1 MSLSANGQTNSPK
14 EVVDPILTDPS
25 VAVFMKEFSKLMAMH
40 FEKLGDRSQYQSP
53 PSSAVS
59 QPVVTEI
66 GPLHAQA
73 IKNKKPTSAELPN
86 FNQKNEKSSVID
98 VDDNKVQQVIA
109 TSVNVDSIASFRILE
124 LKHVIVIDSCRSGT
138 SLFVD
143 GCRLADG
150 FDGVW

>member
-25 VAVFMKEFSKLMAMH
+25 VAVFMKEFSKLMATH
-40 FEKLGDRSQYQSP
+40 FEKLGDRSQNQSLP
-53 PSSAVS
+53 KSTIS
-59 QPVVTEI
+59 QPVVREI

-73 IKNKKPTSAELPN
+73 IKNKKPTSTESP
-86 FNQKNEKSSVID
+86 KKTVTD

-109 TSVNVDSIASFRILE
+109 TSGNVDSMVSFRMLE
-124 LKHVIVIDSCRSGT
+124 FKHVIVIDSCRSGT

-143 GCRLADG
+143 GCRLADSV
-150 FDGVW
+150 DGVW